1 MAHTHSLS
9 HRDREKENAKEKE
22 ERSRQR
28 GRAAET
34 ESCVKSRISWR
45 LFIMHNVPP
54 TVECGRVKLLTQFV
68 GMRVRVSVYLCV
80 CVCVCVWVS
89 VSPVGALIAYGAHII
104 QLSFG

>member
-1 MAHTHSLS
+1 MSQGGVRWRIHTLSLS
-9 HRDREKENAKEKE
+9 HRDREKENENEKEKE

-28 GRAAET
+28 GGAAET

-68 GMRVRVSVYLCV
+68 GMRVRVYGYL
-80 CVCVCVWVS
+80 
-89 VSPVGALIAYGAHII
+89 
-104 QLSFG
+104 